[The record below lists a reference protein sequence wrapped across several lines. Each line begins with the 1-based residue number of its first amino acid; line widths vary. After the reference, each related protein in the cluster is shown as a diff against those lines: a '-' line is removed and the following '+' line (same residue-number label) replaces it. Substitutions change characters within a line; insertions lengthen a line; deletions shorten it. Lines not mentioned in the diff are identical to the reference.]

1 MAVQLD
7 GPRLAPR
14 SGAAKQL
21 VVFLHGYGAD
31 GNDLIVLGREW
42 QSQLPD
48 AAFVSPHAPEACAG
62 APTGRQWFELT
73 FRNLDER
80 WRGVNKAAPIL
91 QSFLDSELARHG
103 LPPQALALV
112 GFSQGTMMA
121 LHVGLRREIA
131 PAAVIG
137 YSGLYVTPETD
148 DGPEQAKAEIRSKPP
163 VLLVHGSDDD
173 LIPAQA
179 LVVSA
184 GLLASAEVPVEW
196 HLSPGIGHGID
207 PEGLR
212 QGGAFLTKA
221 FARRK

>member
-1 MAVQLD
+1 
-7 GPRLAPR
+7 
-14 SGAAKQL
+14 
-21 VVFLHGYGAD
+21 
-31 GNDLIVLGREW
+31 
-42 QSQLPD
+42 
-48 AAFVSPHAPEACAG
+48 
-62 APTGRQWFELT
+62 
-73 FRNLDER
+73 
-80 WRGVNKAAPIL
+80 
-91 QSFLDSELARHG
+91 
-103 LPPQALALV
+103 
-112 GFSQGTMMA
+112 
-121 LHVGLRREIA
+121 
-131 PAAVIG
+131 
-137 YSGLYVTPETD
+137 
-148 DGPEQAKAEIRSKPP
+148 